1 MLAGKAPPGKRSKS
15 VTSGWPRVRVPVLS
29 STMVRSL
36 PAVSRASALRKISPF
51 SAPLPDATMI
61 EVGVA
66 RPRAQ
71 GQAIT
76 STLTRNSIASTAL
89 PLIRNHTTKAV
100 IARAITTGTNQ
111 PTT

>member
-1 MLAGKAPPGKRSKS
+1 
-15 VTSGWPRVRVPVLS
+15 
-29 STMVRSL
+29 
-36 PAVSRASALRKISPF
+36 
-51 SAPLPDATMI
+51 MI

-66 RPRAQ
+66 RPSAQ

-76 STLTRNSIASTAL
+76 STLTRNSMASTGL
-89 PLIRNHTTKAV
+89 PLIRNQTTKAA

>member
-1 MLAGKAPPGKRSKS
+1 
-15 VTSGWPRVRVPVLS
+15 
-29 STMVRSL
+29 MVRSL
-36 PAVSRASALRKISPF
+36 PAVSSASALRKIRPF
-51 SAPLPDATMI
+51 SAPLPEATMI

-76 STLTRNSIASTAL
+76 STLTRNSVASTGL
-89 PLIRNHTTKAV
+89 PLIKNQTTKA
-100 IARAITTGTNQ
+100 AMAMAITAGTNQ

>member
-1 MLAGKAPPGKRSKS
+1 
-15 VTSGWPRVRVPVLS
+15 
-29 STMVRSL
+29 
-36 PAVSRASALRKISPF
+36 
-51 SAPLPDATMI
+51 MI

-76 STLTRNSIASTAL
+76 STLTRNSIASTGL
-89 PLIRNHTTKAV
+89 PLIRNQTTKAA